1 MDIGY
6 QRFPDYDYEDDK
18 VRLRQQT
25 VVTHLE
31 TFERDRD
38 IREINLRQERN
49 KQVVNLEYLNRI
61 SELKEEN
68 ADLKEK
74 IEELEKELARLGSG
88 RNARRSSPLTVG
100 LFGAATG
107 NAEDLKNKNKLRF

>member
-1 MDIGY
+1 M
-6 QRFPDYDYEDDK
+6 
-18 VRLRQQT
+18 
-25 VVTHLE
+25 
-31 TFERDRD
+31 
-38 IREINLRQERN
+38 EINKIE
-49 KQVVNLEYLNRI
+49 
-61 SELKEEN
+61 
-68 ADLKEK
+68 EK